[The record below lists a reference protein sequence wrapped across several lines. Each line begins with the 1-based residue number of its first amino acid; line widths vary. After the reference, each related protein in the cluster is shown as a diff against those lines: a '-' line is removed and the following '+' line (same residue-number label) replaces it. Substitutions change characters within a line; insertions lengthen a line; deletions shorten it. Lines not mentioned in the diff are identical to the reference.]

1 MQDTFTI
8 PLTNQIKTPMERI
21 RDGVGKFIRNVLEG
35 NWIAVMLPL
44 LLCITFFSAIGFL
57 MSVL

>member
-21 RDGVGKFIRNVLEG
+21 RDGVGRFVGNVLEG
-35 NWIAVMLPL
+35 NWITVMLPL
-44 LLCITFFSAIGFL
+44 LLCIILFSAIGFL